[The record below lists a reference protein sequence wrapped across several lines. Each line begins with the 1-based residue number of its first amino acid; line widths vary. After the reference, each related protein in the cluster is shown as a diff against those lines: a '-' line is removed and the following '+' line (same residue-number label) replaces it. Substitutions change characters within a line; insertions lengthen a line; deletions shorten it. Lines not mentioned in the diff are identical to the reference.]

1 MTYRI
6 GINCEPQKHALHE
19 WEREYAV
26 RLGSLIAMVL
36 VVSRG
41 IFVFGQDPSQGHGAP
56 TPLFDAVAEAE
67 NNNTQVAAADHA
79 WRASAHVAQLVTAMA
94 DLESTQRS
102 AGPGGPKAI
111 ANFNYNRVTDRD
123 VNGTQK
129 QSYFGD
135 LRPWSEVARREAET
149 QKAQIDIY
157 RSSIADQVKT
167 IYLRL
172 AYLYQMYDLDDRGAA
187 DFAALIQTELSK
199 YSLGQGSQAE
209 VLQAQLERTKLLRET
224 TLQHEEVGGL
234 QATLKAL
241 LHRPPDSPDIIPE
254 SIAVTPLKRAA
265 DELLQKAASQS
276 PTLNADSKMIEAQ
289 GAQLDVVRADTN
301 SDFSFG
307 YTFPQ
312 GGESYRDGYVLS
324 FNVRLPRG
332 KYLDSQIAAAT
343 EKLDSAHAQASEDRL
358 RQLAEVQ
365 KQYVVVTSSDELMRE
380 CKEGLIPQSKA
391 VYQSKLAG
399 YQSDR
404 EKFSAVIEAF
414 LDELTFEDDYLQALL
429 EHETAL
435 AHLETLTGEKLR

>member
-1 MTYRI
+1 MIRGTDVGFERCK
-6 GINCEPQKHALHE
+6 GTLRD
-19 WEREYAV
+19 WEQEFVV
-26 RLGSLIAMVL
+26 RLVSFIALVL
-36 VVSRG
+36 VLSRG
-41 IFVFGQDPSQGHGAP
+41 LLVFAQDASLGHGAP
-56 TPLFDAVAEAE
+56 TPLSDAVAEAE
-67 NNNTQVAAADHA
+67 NNNTQIAAADHA
-79 WRASAHVAQLVTAMA
+79 WHASAHVAQLVTALA
-94 DLESTQRS
+94 DSQSTSRS
-102 AGPGGPKAI
+102 VSLGGPKPIAI
-111 ANFNYNRVTDRD
+111 LNSSILSET
-123 VNGTQK
+123 NGSQK
-129 QSYFGD
+129 LPYPGE

-157 RSSIADQVKT
+157 RSNIADQVKT

-187 DFAALIQTELSK
+187 DFAALIETELSR
-199 YSLGQGSQAE
+199 YSLGMGSQAE

-234 QATLKAL
+234 QSTLKAL

-254 SIAVTPLKRAA
+254 SIAVTSLKRAS
-265 DELLQKAASQS
+265 DELLVKAASQS
-276 PTLNADSKMIEAQ
+276 PTLNADSRMIEAQ
-289 GAQLDVVRADTN
+289 RAQLDAVRADTN
-301 SDFSFG
+301 SDFGFG

-324 FNVRLPRG
+324 FNMRLPRG
-332 KYLDSQIAAAT
+332 KYLDSQIAAAS
-343 EKLDSAHAQASEDRL
+343 EKLESAHAQASEDRL
-358 RQLAEVQ
+358 RQLSEVQ
-365 KQYVVVTSSDELMRE
+365 KEYVVVINSEALMRE

-404 EKFSAVIEAF
+404 EKFSAVIQAF

-429 EHETAL
+429 DHETAL